1 MFPLLPHNTNQHPLV
16 QFSVESLLPSES
28 WWPLTS
34 FPPAFW
40 SSKFP
45 LEVKFFLQHP
55 RAIPHRQLQTFLHS
69 SHRGFRRPTN
79 YIANKT
85 CFSPF
90 PFLVA
95 VTKSLTK
102 SILRQEG
109 WIFHPSLGGM
119 QSCWGAEVAGVAWS
133 WPWTLSKAG
142 RHPAS
147 SWPSP
152 FLFSLAPQL
161 IECSC
166 LPFRVF
172 CLSLLIKPLWK
183 CPLRSVSPR
192 LF

>member
-90 PFLVA
+90 PLLVA

-109 WIFHPSLGGM
+109 WIFIHRWEECSHAGEGRWQEWLGPGPGL
-119 QSCWGAEVAGVAWS
+119 WAKLGDI
-133 WPWTLSKAG
+133 
-142 RHPAS
+142 RHP
-147 SWPSP
+147 PDR
-152 FLFSLAPQL
+152 
-161 IECSC
+161 
-166 LPFRVF
+166 LPFYSVWHLNSLSVPASHSGSSVF
-172 CLSLLIKPLWK
+172 PS
-183 CPLRSVSPR
+183 
-192 LF
+192 